1 MKLYYHP
8 ASTTSRPIMLYA
20 EDNGLR
26 LEYQLVDLFHGEQYK
41 DAFVAVNPCHMVPV
55 LDDGDFRLTESSAI
69 LKYLADATGSPG
81 YPSGLRER
89 ARVNEKMDW
98 VNTQLARD
106 FTYGFVYP
114 QLLPMFKRKD
124 DAVQQATLDWG
135 RERARDWLGVLDRN
149 VLGDRVYLCGDEV
162 TIADYF
168 AAPFVALGEA
178 IRCDYSPYPNIRRWL
193 GSMKA
198 RPSWRK
204 VNETIDGYAASL
216 KDTAFVGL

>member
-8 ASTTSRPIMLYA
+8 ASTTSRPIVLYA
-20 EDNGLR
+20 EDNGIA
-26 LEYQLVDLFHGEQYK
+26 LEYQLVDLFQGEQYK
-41 DAFVAVNPCHMVPV
+41 DAFVGVNPCHMVPV

-69 LKYLADATGSPG
+69 LKYLADATGAPG
-81 YPSGLRER
+81 YPKGLRER
-89 ARVNEKMDW
+89 ARVNERMDW
-98 VNTQLARD
+98 VNTQLSRD

-124 DAVQQATLDWG
+124 EAVQQATLEWG
-135 RERARDWLGVLDRN
+135 RERARDWLGVLDRCL
-149 VLGDRVYLCGDEV
+149 LGERAYLCGDAL

-193 GSMKA
+193 ATMKA

-204 VNETIDGYAASL
+204 VNEAIDGFAASL
-216 KDTAFVGL
+216 EGTAFVPL